1 MNKSLFLLLFAA
13 VFIFQY
19 CAPATTEASGFSE
32 FEAAL
37 EKDPSPENINN
48 LLNAYN
54 TFISE
59 NKSDRES
66 VAAVY
71 EKAYQATLKHRP
83 AATPVYLMGLL
94 REGTV
99 EDPNNPD
106 YIYQLGQALESQGKI
121 EAANVMYGNL
131 VDLFPDHAKSAELAG
146 TLAGV
151 KPVDIIGQLAIERLE
166 NPDQYG
172 INKEASFKYVDACEA
187 YALSNPRGPNAA
199 EYLFDAAEM
208 AKLLRTNHKALN
220 IYDWLVSKYPN
231 YEKTPSALFIKAFIL
246 ENEMNNID
254 EARLAYQ
261 LFLEKYPDNDFADD
275 ARFSLENLG
284 KSPDEV
290 LKAIEANANK

>member
-1 MNKSLFLLLFAA
+1 MNKSLFLLLFGAI
-13 VFIFQY
+13 FIFQF
-19 CAPATTEASGFSE
+19 CAPSASESTGFSE
-32 FEAAL
+32 LEAAL
-37 EKDPSPENINN
+37 ENDSSPENINN

-59 NKSDRES
+59 NKTDREAI
-66 VAAVY
+66 AAVY
-71 EKAYQATLKHRP
+71 QKGYQTAIKHRP
-83 AATPVYLMGLL
+83 AATPIYLMGLL

-106 YIYQLGQALESQGKI
+106 YIFQLGQALESQGKTD
-121 EAANVMYGNL
+121 AANVMFGNL
-131 VDLFPDHAKSAELAG
+131 VNLYPDYAKSAELASS
-146 TLAGV
+146 LAGV
-151 KPVDIIGQLAIERLE
+151 TPADIISQLAINRLE

-172 INKEASFKYVDACEA
+172 INKDASFKYVDACEA
-187 YALSNPRGPNAA
+187 YALSNPRGPKAA

-208 AKLLRTNHKALN
+208 AKLLRTNNKALN
-220 IYDWLVSKYPN
+220 IYDWLVAKYPN

-246 ENEMNNID
+246 ENEMNNME

-284 KSPDEV
+284 KSADEV